1 VRINKKQME
10 EALEMQENGKTI
22 QQIAYKF
29 SVHEQTMRRY
39 MRNYERYGVSLFSVY
54 PTDAEENASSLDT

>member
-1 VRINKKQME
+1 ME

-54 PTDAEENASSLDT
+54 PTDAEENASS